1 MFDAAFSHSLPDLMA
16 DRVMNRRRRGARGMV
31 TAEAAMVLPVLVAL
45 TVALAWAVTLGI
57 AQVRLVDA
65 AREAARLAARDESPE
80 TVRDAALAEAP
91 EGSRLVLHREGDTW
105 RAEVRADVG
114 AQLPLI
120 GSLALIGL
128 TARAASV
135 AEPGAPGDPDG

>member
-1 MFDAAFSHSLPDLMA
+1 MA
-16 DRVMNRRRRGARGMV
+16 VTRRHRGARGMV

-45 TVALAWAVTLGI
+45 TAALAWAVTLGI

-65 AREAARLAARDESPE
+65 AREAARLAARDESAA

-91 EGSRLVLHREGDTW
+91 EGSRLVLHRDGDTW

-114 AQLPLI
+114 ADLPLI
-120 GSLALIGL
+120 GSLPAVDLS
-128 TARAASV
+128 ARAVSV
-135 AEPGAPGDPDG
+135 AEPVAGGAPGD